1 MMSESDATLTPES
14 RVSSEM
20 ISQIAEKYGL
30 ETDLC
35 NRANAWAESWLQTM
49 RDTGTLDSPSP
60 QSLTVTR
67 DMAADELGTAIPRD
81 IHGKPSF
88 RTEFTA
94 TQILT
99 RLLPKDSACNQLLAP
114 DPNLIVPL
122 PNFKQLDAIV
132 DTLIA
137 ERAANRF
144 PYHLDAAQL
153 PQDEANMPASL
164 PLGGR
169 EHAVFLFNS
178 CYYMRGGIKSVTAFK
193 QLSAM
198 YEMSPE
204 LFDPFVV
211 KDIDPEFVRGVLA
224 QHGLNYKS
232 KEVSKSWVTNSA
244 RLVDQFDGDPRN
256 IFEDNLDYFELLRR
270 VRNQSGKGFIGF
282 QKKMASMLSYYL
294 MSAGLVQYRDY
305 PLPVDFHVLRVSAA
319 TDIIG
324 FENMP
329 ADGDIYKENVLDLLR
344 DMYRDYSVTHG
355 VSQLDVCDAVWSLS
369 SAICGVQPGNV
380 MVEPNKSRGRQG
392 RKTEI
397 CPLEIDVNDARQQR
411 MYEKSCS
418 LCPIEKDCHQN
429 FPSKTYYVRGKMI
442 GSPRIRFPQ
451 TTLF

>member
-1 MMSESDATLTPES
+1 MSEFEVTIAPES
-14 RVSSEM
+14 HVKNEVLFEL
-20 ISQIAEKYGL
+20 ADAYGL
-30 ETDLC
+30 EPKLC
-35 NRANAWAESWLQTM
+35 QQAEAWAENWLRTM
-49 RDTGTLDSPSP
+49 LDTNTLDNPTQ
-60 QSLTVTR
+60 QSLAVTR
-67 DMAADELGTAIPRD
+67 DMAADELGAEIPRD
-81 IHGKPSF
+81 IHGNPSF
-88 RTEFTA
+88 RAEFA
-94 TQILT
+94 TTKLLLK
-99 RLLPKDSACNQLLAP
+99 LLPQDQAIVQLLEA
-114 DPNLIVPL
+114 DPTSVVPI

-137 ERAANRF
+137 ERSANRF
-144 PYHLDAAQL
+144 PYYLDAAQL
-153 PQDEANMPASL
+153 PQDEANMPGSL
-164 PLGGR
+164 PLGGV

-204 LFDPFVV
+204 LFDPFMV

-232 KEVSKSWVTNSA
+232 KEVSKSWVENSA
-244 RLVDQFDGDPRN
+244 RLVEQFDGDPRN

-270 VRNQSGKGFIGF
+270 VRNQRGKGFIGF
-282 QKKMASMLSYYL
+282 QKKMTSMLSYYL
-294 MSAGLVQYRDY
+294 MSAGLVRYRDY

-319 TDIIG
+319 TDIIR

-329 ADGDIYKENVLDLLR
+329 DDGDIYKEHVLDLLR

-369 SAICGVQPGNV
+369 SAICGTQPGNV

-397 CPLEIDVNDARQQR
+397 YPLEIDVNDPKQQR
-411 MYEKSCS
+411 MYERSCS
-418 LCPIEKDCHQN
+418 LCPIEGDCHQN

-442 GSPRIRFPQ
+442 GSPRIRFPK